1 MFRKTLSVIMSVSL
15 VFTGFVAPVSAA
27 VIDTQDALAIEAGQ
41 QRLGEV
47 QSLLARDNV
56 QQALVIYGVDPDE
69 AIERVASLSD
79 AELAQLHSEL
89 DALPAGGDMLALIGA
104 VFVVLLILE
113 LTGVIN
119 IFNKA

>member
-1 MFRKTLSVIMSVSL
+1 MFRKTLSVILSVSL
-15 VFTGFVAPVSAA
+15 IFTGMVAPVSAA
-27 VIDTQDALAIEAGQ
+27 VIGTQDALAIEAGQ

-47 QSLLARDNV
+47 QALLASEDV
-56 QQALVIYGVDPDE
+56 QQALVMYGVNPDE

-79 AELAQLHSEL
+79 AELAQLHTEL
-89 DALPAGGDMLALIGA
+89 ESLPAGGSVLALIGA